1 MRDWTTNPVNPRL
14 PILRP
19 LLILGLG
26 ALALAGGIAL
36 SRAWLPEWRSGLL
49 SKEAYAQRYRDLAG
63 RAGVRLTSG
72 KPRVSLAPEDS
83 DNNSDGDSSRTAE
96 RLDRAGIDL
105 QARLG
110 AGLRITVSHP
120 ATLAG
125 KTSTPQFRIDLA
137 PGGEPL
143 ALSWPGTKGQQVP
156 RRRIDAMV
164 HLLLAPGERLG
175 ERRSVNGE
183 DEIAYDLPGSDP
195 PQRINVKVESGGAT
209 RLWRELLVRH
219 PDEDRWDDS
228 APMIL
233 IVMSIVLYA
242 LVTTWLFFRL
252 LYRRRIDFVN
262 GFFLAM
268 ISFAVTLAGAATAA
282 SWQQGVSNA
291 VGAIFLA
298 LLLMAAWSVG
308 ESFLRSIRPGFTTS
322 LDLLRARRLGPRGGR
337 ALLYGM
343 GLGALLAGFQLA
355 TLALVAALP
364 GAWPVSLSV
373 NITALKLSNPFF
385 DGVTTAAWIAILI
398 ALTHRFLSE
407 RRASW
412 VAPLLGVFAV
422 GPVVIPFQ
430 PWPALILVAAIIGAF
445 LVWVLRRFGLTA
457 LLITSV
463 ASVLLPAAVF
473 SVLHFSWV
481 PVPAVITAG
490 SAIALL
496 ALGWIG
502 LRQPEQIEREGRQLP
517 AFLRRMEDEARL
529 RYEMD
534 LLSRMQLG
542 LLPESPPTIEGW
554 EIAVRSLLATEA
566 GGDFFDFLDEEGRL
580 WVAAGDV
587 AGHGYSCAI
596 AQAMTAAA
604 LTSLIHPGV
613 TPAGVLHS
621 VDRVLRRN
629 RAHRNFTT
637 LALLRLDLATGEGTL
652 ANAGHPFPL
661 LAAGGEVAEIALS
674 GLPLGQ
680 GPDRRYAETPIRIPP
695 GGVLLFCSDGLIE
708 ATDWQANAYGYER
721 PRELLRTLGDRSAN
735 EILEALF
742 ADWRR
747 YAGSDG
753 PPADDTTVLVPTR
766 LSRSNVMTA

>member
-1 MRDWTTNPVNPRL
+1 MQDWTTTTLNPRS

-19 LLILGLG
+19 LLILGAG
-26 ALALAGGIAL
+26 ALVLAAGVALA
-36 SRAWLPEWRSGLL
+36 RTWLPEWHSSLL
-49 SKEAYAQRYRDLAG
+49 DKEAYVQRYRDLAS

-72 KPRVSLAPEDS
+72 KPRVFLPGMDT
-83 DNNSDGDSSRTAE
+83 DNNSDRTSE
-96 RLDRAGIDL
+96 RLDRVGVDL
-105 QARLG
+105 QAKLG
-110 AGLRITVSHP
+110 AGLRIAVSQ
-120 ATLAG
+120 AAILAG

-156 RRRIDAMV
+156 RRQIDAMV

-175 ERRSVNGE
+175 ERRSLDGE

-195 PQRINVKVESGGAT
+195 PQRIDVKIRNGGAV
-209 RLWRELLVRH
+209 RLQREIL
-219 PDEDRWDDS
+219 DRSSDKDS
-228 APMIL
+228 APIVL
-233 IVMSIVLYA
+233 TVMSIVLCA
-242 LVTTWLFFRL
+242 LVTAWLFFRL
-252 LYRRRIDFVN
+252 LYRRRIDFTN
-262 GFFLAM
+262 GFLLAM
-268 ISFAVTLAGAATAA
+268 ISFVATLAGAAVAD
-282 SWQQGVSNA
+282 SWQQGVANA
-291 VGAIFLA
+291 AGAIFLA
-298 LLLMAAWSVG
+298 LWAMAAWSVG
-308 ESFLRSIRPGFTTS
+308 ESFLRLIRPGFTTS

-355 TLALVAALP
+355 TLSLVAALP

-373 NITALKLSNPFF
+373 SITALKLSNPFF
-385 DGVTTAAWIAILI
+385 DGVTTAASIAIVV

-412 VAPLLGVFAV
+412 VAPLLGVFAF
-422 GPVVIPFQ
+422 GQVVIPFQ
-430 PWPALILVAAIIGAF
+430 PWPVEILVAAVLGAF
-445 LVWVLRRFGLTA
+445 LVWVLQRFGLTA
-457 LLITSV
+457 LLITAV
-463 ASVLLPAAVF
+463 ASFLLPATVF
-473 SVLHFSWV
+473 SLRHFAWL
-481 PVPAVITAG
+481 PVPAVVTAG
-490 SAIALL
+490 ASAALL

-502 LRQPEQIEREGRQLP
+502 LSRPEQIDREGRQLP
-517 AFLRRMEDEARL
+517 AFLRRIEEEGRL

-534 LLSRMQLG
+534 LLARMQLG

-613 TPAGVLHS
+613 TPAGVLQS

-661 LAAGGEVAEIALS
+661 LAADGEVAEIALS

-680 GPDRRYAETPIRIPP
+680 GPDRRYTETTIRIPP
-695 GGVLLFCSDGLIE
+695 GGVLLFCSDGLFE
-708 ATDWQANAYGYER
+708 ATDWQGNAYGYER
-721 PRELLRTLGDRSAN
+721 PRELLRTLGDRPAG
-735 EILEALF
+735 EMLEALF
-742 ADWRR
+742 ADWRH

-753 PPADDTTVLVPTR
+753 PPADDTTVLVLKR
-766 LSRSNVMTA
+766 L